1 MGIIGT
7 SKDSEGGLLMGI
19 DSHKSSTVEISLTFT
34 QDIEEV
40 VADQI
45 NDGGTPFSWEYLTD
59 TVQETIDFL
68 KNHQPGVSDLWSG
81 DFAGFLEEESEW
93 AAAVDSRN
101 EQISIWRESGSEYF
115 SHGQIT
121 FVGVEW
127 NLADWKDLWPK
138 FLEFLNKL
146 NQALDTVGRFSI
158 GSLKVGGEY
167 LQFTNPAKISELF
180 VTLKTY
186 IAQISDENQKSQIE
200 QFLYL
205 VRDPADMGENESTF
219 LFELMA
225 CLPSLDHPSLDAIQE
240 LISKELGQTE
250 FNFCEKGFQNL
261 TWLSPEI
268 DNSLYED

>member
-1 MGIIGT
+1 MDV
-7 SKDSEGGLLMGI
+7 DSQ
-19 DSHKSSTVEISLTFT
+19 KSSTVEISLTFT

-59 TVQETIDFL
+59 TVQETVDFL
-68 KNHQPGVSDLWSG
+68 KTHQPGVSDLLSG
-81 DFAGFLEEESEW
+81 DFAGFLEEESAW
-93 AAAVDSRN
+93 TAAVDSRN
-101 EQISIWRESGSEYF
+101 EQISIWRESGTEYF

-127 NLADWKDLWPK
+127 NVADWKDLWPK
-138 FLEFLNKL
+138 FLEFLNEL
-146 NQALDTVGRFSI
+146 NQVIDTVGRFSI
-158 GSLKVGGEY
+158 GGIKVGAEY

-180 VTLKTY
+180 KMLKTY
-186 IAQISDENQKSQIE
+186 TAQVSDENQRAQIE
-200 QFLYL
+200 HFLSL

-225 CLPSLDHPSLDAIQE
+225 CLPDLDYPSIDAIQG
-240 LISKELGQTE
+240 LICEELGQA
-250 FNFCEKGFQNL
+250 NFIFCDKGFQNL

-268 DNSLYED
+268 DDSLYED